1 MVSGLWISITTFA
14 KISAQGGCPTA
25 ALEANDTARKVLP
38 RSRSPNA
45 GSTGSASHRT
55 AQPSLRQ
62 TVGMFWT
69 FSASQ
74 RFWAPEMSL
83 QCAGVGVELP
93 VRSGLGANRDI
104 APLSRRISAAR
115 LALFGHPLL
124 PPIRGT

>member
-1 MVSGLWISITTFA
+1 MPEAPDLPVTGQGSLPPFPPTF
-14 KISAQGGCPTA
+14 G
-25 ALEANDTARKVLP
+25 
-38 RSRSPNA
+38 
-45 GSTGSASHRT
+45 RT
-55 AQPSLRQ
+55 VR
-62 TVGMFWT
+62 MFWP
-69 FSASQ
+69 SASQ